1 MLGMTERNVQLLA
14 KDRIIPRERR
24 GQYNLFAVAS
34 SYIKYLTDRLAGNIV
49 VADQDDLK
57 ARKMRAETEE
67 REAKAE
73 LRKIQLAE
81 ERAALFRREEI
92 EQQWASR
99 LVEFKAAMQ
108 QLPQLISFRFTDP
121 ETRLLVNEEV
131 TAFVHE
137 VLERYSRDGII
148 PDRSVGEELVSAV
161 TDSSAKN
168 NGERVGRQKQ
178 GTRTSKCSAG
188 SMEDT

>member
-24 GQYNLFAVAS
+24 GQYNLFTVAS

-67 REAKAE
+67 MEAKAE
-73 LRKIQLAE
+73 LRKIELAE
-81 ERAALFRREEI
+81 EQAALFRREEI

-99 LVEFKAAMQ
+99 LVEFKSAMQ
-108 QLPQLISFRFTDP
+108 QLPQLVSFRFTDP

-131 TAFVHE
+131 TVFVHE
-137 VLERYSRDGII
+137 TLERYSREGII
-148 PDRSVGEELVSAV
+148 PDRPVGEEAISTV
-161 TDSSAKN
+161 TDSTAKDN
-168 NGERVGRQKQ
+168 SKRMGRQKQ
-178 GTRTSKCSAG
+178 SSSAAKRSAG
-188 SMEDT
+188 AVANT